1 MLVIPAIDLHG
12 GKCVRLLQ
20 GKREKETVYS
30 LNPVEVALK
39 WQSEGARRLH
49 IVDLDGAFAGR
60 PVNSSIIA
68 EIVSNLDIPLQLGGG
83 IREIQTVKNALEL
96 GVSRVILGTAAVEKP
111 ELVKEMVALYG
122 EKIQVGIDAR
132 DGFVAVKGWVEA
144 SPKKALDFALE
155 MQGYGVREII
165 YTDISRDGTLAGPN
179 LKALKEMAEV
189 LEIPVIASGG
199 VSSLEDLR
207 LLKDLEPF
215 GVESVIIGQALY
227 TGRFSLRDA
236 IMELEK

>member
-1 MLVIPAIDLHG
+1 MIPAIDLHG

>member
-1 MLVIPAIDLHG
+1 LLVIPAIDLHG

>member
-39 WQSEGARRLH
+39 WQSAGAKRLH
-49 IVDLDGAFAGR
+49 IIDLDGAFAGR
-60 PVNSSIIA
+60 PVNSTIIEKIA
-68 EIVSNLDIPLQLGGG
+68 ANIEIPLQLGGG
-83 IREIQTVKNALEL
+83 IRDHQIIKNALEL
-96 GVSRVILGTAAVEKP
+96 GVSRVILGTTAVEKP

-122 EKIQVGIDAR
+122 EKILVGIDAR

-144 SPKKALDFALE
+144 SSKKALDFALE
-155 MQGYGVREII
+155 MQGYGVQEII

-179 LKALKEMAEV
+179 LEALKEMATT
-189 LEIPVIASGG
+189 LEIPVIAAGG

-207 LLKDLEPF
+207 LLKDLAQF
-215 GVESVIIGQALY
+215 GVESVITGQALY
-227 TGRFSLRDA
+227 AGCFSLKEA
-236 IMELEK
+236 LAVLE

>member
-39 WQSEGARRLH
+39 WQSAGAKRLH
-49 IVDLDGAFAGR
+49 IIDLDGAFAGR
-60 PVNSSIIA
+60 PVNSTIIEKIAASI
-68 EIVSNLDIPLQLGGG
+68 EIPLQLGGG
-83 IREIQTVKNALEL
+83 IRDHQIIKNALEL

-122 EKIQVGIDAR
+122 EKILVGIDAR

-144 SPKKALDFALE
+144 SSKKALDFALE
-155 MQGYGVREII
+155 MQGYGVQEII

-179 LKALKEMAEV
+179 LEALKEMATA
-189 LEIPVIASGG
+189 LEIPVIAAGG

-207 LLKDLEPF
+207 LLKDLAQF
-215 GVESVIIGQALY
+215 GVGSVITGQALY
-227 TGRFSLRDA
+227 AGRFSLKEA
-236 IMELEK
+236 IAVLE

>member
-12 GKCVRLLQ
+12 EKCFVII
-20 GKREKETVYS
+20 GKREETVYS

-189 LEIPVIASGG
+189 LEIPVVASGG
-199 VSSLEDLR
+199 VSSWR
-207 LLKDLEPF
+207 TC
-215 GVESVIIGQALY
+215 VY
-227 TGRFSLRDA
+227 
-236 IMELEK
+236 